1 MPNGCFFTSALS
13 QKTVVMYQPVDQKKL
28 ILSQISIVD
37 NNCISM
43 VDDMVYLYLSRT
55 CSVKL

>member
-1 MPNGCFFTSALS
+1 MDAFFISALS
-13 QKTVVMYQPVDQKKL
+13 QKTVVMYQPVYQKRL